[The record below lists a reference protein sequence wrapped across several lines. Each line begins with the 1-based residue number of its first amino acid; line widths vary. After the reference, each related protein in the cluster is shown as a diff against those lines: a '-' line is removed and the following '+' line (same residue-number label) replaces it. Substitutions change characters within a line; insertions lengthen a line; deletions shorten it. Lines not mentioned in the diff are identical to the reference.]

1 MFAIPAPLQR
11 PASEMAATVTFNSN
25 TATLPHPIELTVSTP
40 PSSRSKGDWGFKRNL
55 PLKSTTKSSTPLIR
69 VSAVDTIEHITEF
82 ASAADHTLTLRKWQ
96 ELNMPLTTPSSSK
109 KGSYESTVKKP
120 GNSVFE
126 EDQDFTAVEGHDTG
140 KDMRWKFQGPWL
152 AGQTESEFEFYLKKD
167 IAGKRAEFRKYL
179 QNYKA
184 TQDTKAAQR
193 KAMDAGESE
202 PTAIKA
208 EDITEAEMTQYIRDL
223 RQDRTELFRLIRDFL
238 DLPPAPS
245 YNDTIED
252 VAAQIFSQ
260 MSSGATAGK
269 VLKSEDYFQES
280 SSPYANSGPPSTH
293 PSAGLSYLRSNA
305 YIANHPT
312 YGPQAE
318 PAPVQGRVILPKNA
332 AVGTFT
338 PKLGVA
344 GVVTEV
350 PQSGDFF
357 SSHGNRRQGRN
368 SLTPG
373 LINVEPEKVGGS
385 KMWLKPKMAS
395 IDASGRIILSVDNAR
410 PAAVAVAKGE
420 VAPAATQTPV
430 DIALNAARRAASPPT
445 GRVGGGYGLGG
456 GNGFGSGRVNSKPAA
471 QEYEQL
477 ENLLDDLPKKQ

>member
-40 PSSRSKGDWGFKRNL
+40 PTSRSKGDWGFKRNL

-96 ELNMPLTTPSSSK
+96 ELNMPLTTPSQAK
-109 KGSYESTVKKP
+109 KNNFESTAKKP
-120 GNSVFE
+120 GKSVFE
-126 EDQDFTAVEGHDTG
+126 EDSDFTSIEGHDSG

-152 AGQTESEFEFYLKKD
+152 AGQTDGEFEYYLKKD
-167 IAGKRAEFRKYL
+167 IAGKRAEFRQYL

-193 KAMDAGESE
+193 KALEAGEAE
-202 PTAIKA
+202 PATIKA
-208 EDITEAEMTQYIRDL
+208 DDIPEAEMTQYIREL

-260 MSSGATAGK
+260 MSSGKTAGK
-269 VLKSEDYFQES
+269 VLNSEDYFQES
-280 SSPYANSGPPSTH
+280 ESPYANSGPPSTH
-293 PSAGLSYLRSNA
+293 PSAGLSYLRSCA

-318 PAPVQGRVILPKNA
+318 PAPVEGRIIMPKNA
-332 AVGTFT
+332 AVGSFA

-344 GVVTEV
+344 GVVTDV
-350 PQSGDFF
+350 PPSNDFF
-357 SSHGNRRQGRN
+357 GNTRRRQG
-368 SLTPG
+368 SSQLPG
-373 LINVEPEKVGGS
+373 LINIEPEKVGGS
-385 KMWLKPKMAS
+385 KVWVKPKMAS
-395 IDASGRIILSVDNAR
+395 IDASGRIILTVDNAK

-430 DIALNAARRAASPPT
+430 DLAMNAARRPGSIRFGGAA
-445 GRVGGGYGLGG
+445 GGYGLG
-456 GNGFGSGRVNSKPAA
+456 SGRTAFGGAESSPAGEKPK
-471 QEYEQL
+471 L
-477 ENLLDDLPKKQ
+477 ENLLDELPTKQ